1 MNDEATAYYEDIIDQ
16 MTIGH
21 KFVMDNFNITP
32 TVGWHIDPF
41 GHTNT
46 QAALFSQMGFSSW
59 FLGRIDFQDYLK
71 RKSTK

>member
-1 MNDEATAYYEDIIDQ
+1 
-16 MTIGH
+16 
-21 KFVMDNFNITP
+21 MDNFNITP

-59 FLGRIDFQDYLK
+59 FLGRIDFQDYL
-71 RKSTK
+71 